1 MGAIIMN
8 LKEKISTHLKN
19 NLGLY
24 LVLTAIYVAGV
35 VFGALGVGALQPEHQ
50 KDLAGFI
57 QKSFTELT
65 TSAPQGTL
73 GDLLWENLKVIVA
86 VYILGM
92 SIIGMPL
99 IFVILFTRGF
109 VMGFAVGF
117 LVQSRAVQGIFLTL
131 MTILPPSLI
140 NIPVLLITSLWAI
153 NFSLS
158 LVRGTKGWRGRDLTR
173 QFAIYSGAI
182 VLMALFACLGA
193 LLQGYL
199 SPLMLK
205 VVLAYASAQ

>member
-1 MGAIIMN
+1 MS
-8 LKEKISTHLKN
+8 LKQKMMQHLKH

-24 LVLTAIYVAGV
+24 LVLIGIYVAGV

-65 TSAPQGTL
+65 SSAPQSTFT
-73 GDLLWENLKVIVA
+73 DLLWDTLKVIVA
-86 VYILGM
+86 VYVLGM
-92 SIIGMPL
+92 TVIGMPL
-99 IFVILFTRGF
+99 IFVIVFTRGF

-117 LVQSRAVQGIFLTL
+117 LVASRALQGVLLTL
-131 MTILPPSLI
+131 MTILPPALV
-140 NIPVLLITSLWAI
+140 NVPVLLVTAVWAI

-158 LVRGTKGWRGRDLTR
+158 LVRGTQGWQGRDLTR
-173 QFAIYSGAI
+173 QFLSYSGTIA
-182 VLMALFACLGA
+182 VLAVFAVIGA
-193 LLQGYL
+193 LIQGYF

-205 VVLAYASAQ
+205 VVLAYAV